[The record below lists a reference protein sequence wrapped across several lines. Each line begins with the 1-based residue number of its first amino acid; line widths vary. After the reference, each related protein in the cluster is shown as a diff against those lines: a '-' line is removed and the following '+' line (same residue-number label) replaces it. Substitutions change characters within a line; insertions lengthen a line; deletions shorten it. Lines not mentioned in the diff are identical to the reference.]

1 MNTNFF
7 DEKKFFHLFYSVIEL
22 INILSIVIQNKK
34 YLLVFYLHKIKC
46 LLLDQLCYIWFI
58 FFFLYAKLNTCK

>member
-1 MNTNFF
+1 MNTDFF
-7 DEKKFFHLFYSVIEL
+7 DEKKSVIFLIFYSVIEL

-34 YLLVFYLHKIKC
+34 YLLVFYLLKIKC

-58 FFFLYAKLNTCK
+58 FFFFMQN